1 MKTFGVGIVGAGVI
15 GNLHA
20 RALKEVERARLVAT
34 AEPREGAGRQLADEY
49 GADWHP
55 DLAELLDRDDVDV
68 VILGTPSGMH
78 ADHAVQAA
86 QAGKH
91 VISEKPMA
99 VTREGADRMIAASRD
114 AGVHLAV
121 IFQNRYT
128 RDAIRLKRAADAGL
142 FGKLVLGN
150 ALVHWRRTQEYY
162 DANGGWRGTWALDG
176 GGALINQSIHTIDLL
191 QWVMGPVESLA
202 AYTTTLNHDIEAEDT
217 ASVALRFQSGALGAI
232 QGATSTHMDHPIRL
246 EIRGTEGSATLEG
259 STLTDWNPTSDEE
272 VLTEEDLR
280 VVEHGGDTYGDTH
293 PRQLRL
299 IFEALAEDRQ
309 PPVSGE
315 EARKALEIILGIY
328 RSANTCERVVFPAP
342 ALSTAAR

>member
-150 ALVHWRRTQEYY
+150 ALVHWHRAQEYY
-162 DANGGWRGTWALDG
+162 DANGGWRGTWELDG

-217 ASVALRFQSGALGAI
+217 ASVALRFRAAHSVRFRGRPRPMR
-232 QGATSTHMDHPIRL
+232 SSHRL
-246 EIRGTEGSATLEG
+246 EIRGTRARRRWRAHADRLEPHERRGS
-259 STLTDWNPTSDEE
+259 SH
-272 VLTEEDLR
+272 EEDLR

-315 EARKALEIILGIY
+315 EARKALEILRGIY
-328 RSANTCERVVFPAP
+328 RSANTGERVVFPAP